1 MLKIECDYFYQNYLQ
16 IRRPSQLGR
25 SGVSFILRYAA
36 IVSLIFFFYPII
48 LSSQIPKDSLKISQ
62 ADSTIISNSGIEDDS
77 VEATSNNNLIYD
89 TSSTESRNFDTQKI
103 NEFHNDKDFY
113 YSGITVPKF
122 DLWEFLD
129 RLFDRY
135 VIIPLTEL
143 VGNSG
148 ASPIL
153 IVLILLISGFL
164 IFLLIKKRLNTG
176 LANSLSKSLV
186 VRKNSF
192 NDIHTLNFDKAI
204 ATALESGNYSEAV
217 RLNFLKVLKILFE
230 SGILNYKPGSTN
242 TDYLREIR
250 NSNLHEAF
258 SRLSYIFNFVSYGK
272 FQISENDYSI
282 ISEKFSDFSNRVVN
296 NENP

>member
-250 NSNLHEAF
+250 NSHLHEAF

>member
-1 MLKIECDYFYQNYLQ
+1 MLKIECDYLYQNYLQ
-16 IRRPSQLGR
+16 IHRPSQLGR

-48 LSSQIPKDSLKISQ
+48 LSSQISIDSLKISQ
-62 ADSTIISNSGIEDDS
+62 ADSTIISNSGIVDDS
-77 VEATSNNNLIYD
+77 VEATSKNNLIYD
-89 TSSTESRNFDTQKI
+89 SSSIELRNFDTKKI
-103 NEFHNDKDFY
+103 NEFHKDKDFY
-113 YSGITVPKF
+113 YSGNTAPKF

-129 RLFDRY
+129 RLFNKY

-143 VGNSG
+143 IGNSG

-153 IVLILLISGFL
+153 IILILLISGFL

-176 LANSLSKSLV
+176 LSNSLSKSLV
-186 VRKNSF
+186 VRKNAF
-192 NDIHTLNFDKAI
+192 NEIHTLNFDREI
-204 ATALESGNYSEAV
+204 AEALESGNYSEAV

-282 ISEKFSDFSNRVVN
+282 ISEKFSDFSNRVVK